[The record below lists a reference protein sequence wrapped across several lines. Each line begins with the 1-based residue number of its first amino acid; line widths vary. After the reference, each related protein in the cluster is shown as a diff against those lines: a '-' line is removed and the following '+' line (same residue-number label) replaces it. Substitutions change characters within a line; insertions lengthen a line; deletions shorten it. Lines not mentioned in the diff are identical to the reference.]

1 MTYAIMPAG
10 PSGLAGISMNLI
22 TNAWAQGTSPAA
34 AQPSGGLW
42 QLVVIFVIFILF
54 FYFVAIRPQSKRQ
67 KEHRKLIEG
76 LAVGDEVLTQGG
88 IVGRVARLNEQAI
101 AVETAPGVEVTLQR
115 QAVIAVYPKGTL
127 KPV

>member
-10 PSGLAGISMNLI
+10 PSGLAGIPMNLI

-54 FYFVAIRPQSKRQ
+54 FYFVAIRPPRRSNPSGM
-67 KEHRKLIEG
+67 G
-76 LAVGDEVLTQGG
+76 LSPS
-88 IVGRVARLNEQAI
+88 ARSQA
-101 AVETAPGVEVTLQR
+101 GVS
-115 QAVIAVYPKGTL
+115 GTRL
-127 KPV
+127 GATE

>member
-1 MTYAIMPAG
+1 
-10 PSGLAGISMNLI
+10 MNLI

-34 AQPSGGLW
+34 QPTGGLW

-76 LAVGDEVLTQGG
+76 LATGDEVLTQGG
-88 IVGRVARLNEQAI
+88 LVGRVVRLNEQAI
-101 AVETAPGVEVTLQR
+101 ALETAPGVEVTLQR